1 MEHTSSD
8 QGGDS
13 MRKSKMLTIP
23 IVDMADPA
31 AAAVISKACNDHGF
45 FYLENH
51 NVPEKMTQTVFG
63 HSKAFFDL
71 DLEDKMRL
79 KSEMNTGYR
88 PMDEEMIDIKN
99 QSKGHT
105 REGFGIF
112 RDLDPGHAH
121 SGNPLQEPNRW
132 PSESLVPGWKATMK
146 EYFETMHALAGRVTD
161 HLAASVGVDPAVVK
175 GCFSESMASL
185 RLIHYSSEVSD
196 PEKGIFGIAQH
207 SDFGVLT
214 LLATDEVPGLQVL
227 LNDEWIDVHPRPG
240 AFICNVGDMLQRWT
254 NDHLRSTV
262 HRVVNK
268 TGRDRY
274 SVAFFFAPSFDTE
287 VACLPQFC
295 SEEEPA
301 KYSPT
306 TSGKFLTEKVSAL
319 YSKKESTTK

>member
-8 QGGDS
+8 QDGDS

-99 QSKGHT
+99 QSRGHT

-112 RDLDPGHAH
+112 RDLDPGHVH

-132 PSESLVPGWKATMK
+132 PSESLVPGWKTTMK
-146 EYFETMHALAGRVTD
+146 EYFETMHALAG
-161 HLAASVGVDPAVVK
+161 
-175 GCFSESMASL
+175 
-185 RLIHYSSEVSD
+185 
-196 PEKGIFGIAQH
+196 
-207 SDFGVLT
+207 
-214 LLATDEVPGLQVL
+214 
-227 LNDEWIDVHPRPG
+227 
-240 AFICNVGDMLQRWT
+240 
-254 NDHLRSTV
+254 
-262 HRVVNK
+262 
-268 TGRDRY
+268 
-274 SVAFFFAPSFDTE
+274 
-287 VACLPQFC
+287 
-295 SEEEPA
+295 
-301 KYSPT
+301 
-306 TSGKFLTEKVSAL
+306 
-319 YSKKESTTK
+319 